1 MPFFID
7 DPIEIIKDT
16 ATSTTSTW
24 SSSKI
29 DSEIAA
35 GGGGG
40 GVIIDDE
47 EPSQTKV
54 YSSSKTQTLING
66 ITDLNF
72 RGPYN
77 GGLSYAVNDVATY
90 LGSSWLRINANGG
103 NVGDTPSEGTFW
115 TLLAGKGD
123 QGEPGLSTSLFEYR
137 IDRNATTLPGLL
149 PGDIRANNADLTLAT
164 LLWVS
169 HVDDLGN
176 DVERFI
182 ALLQSGSQLII
193 QDKSTNDNFVA
204 YDVLAGLT
212 QVNNS
217 HIAIPVSYDSGAGLA
232 NLVNNHPVFLA
243 LQFTTNPSLQIA
255 PTITGAP
262 GTSAEVVNLGTGVQA
277 LLQFTIPQGLTG
289 PQGPAGPA
297 GSSTELGYNHA
308 LVNYYG
314 TVPTFNLENMA
325 TGGFNQIGGS
335 VTILTQDG
343 TTQRSKSYRV
353 RSNVSAVSNGAVSG
367 WVSTNTG
374 PITYIGQGF
383 VYSISFAIEDTVN
396 TSTRTMIGLSNSSTP
411 NTLSSTA
418 TVAAVTTQFVGIV
431 QEVGET
437 SFSYY
442 TRGSSSSTKV
452 DSLITCQTPNTG
464 MYTLTIKNAPG
475 SNNVEM
481 TLEYMATGGASASTS
496 ISFTAGTTSTISNSN
511 ACYVLMQR
519 NLAPGAS
526 SAGQLSLIGIR
537 MYYR

>member
-7 DPIEIIKDT
+7 DPIEIIKDS

-103 NVGDTPSEGTFW
+103 NVGDTPSEGIFW

-137 IDRNATTLPGLL
+137 IDRNGTTLTGLL

-193 QDKSTNDNFVA
+193 QDKSTNDNFIV
-204 YDVLAGLT
+204 YDVLEGLT

-217 HIAIPVSYDSGAGLA
+217 HVAIPVSYDSSAGLA
-232 NLVNNHPVFLA
+232 NLVNNHPVFLS

-289 PQGPAGPA
+289 PQGPPGSSGAGTSYYYRWRRNTDSTAAGFFNDGHLIIGWTTSSNEITLRNAITKTGIYAILLSNNNGSFPQ
-297 GSSTELGYNHA
+297 GSSTMLLADTNRD
-308 LVNYYG
+308 YYFLSG
-314 TVPTFNLENMA
+314 IGQIAFTVQSDND
-325 TGGFNQIGGS
+325 
-335 VTILTQDG
+335 LTQPFYKVRVVMTASGG
-343 TTQRSKSYRV
+343 T
-353 RSNVSAVSNGAVSG
+353 AVLYAV
-367 WVSTNTG
+367 VEK
-374 PITYIGQGF
+374 F
-383 VYSISFAIEDTVN
+383 
-396 TSTRTMIGLSNSSTP
+396 TP
-411 NTLSSTA
+411 
-418 TVAAVTTQFVGIV
+418 
-431 QEVGET
+431 
-437 SFSYY
+437 
-442 TRGSSSSTKV
+442 
-452 DSLITCQTPNTG
+452 
-464 MYTLTIKNAPG
+464 
-475 SNNVEM
+475 
-481 TLEYMATGGASASTS
+481 
-496 ISFTAGTTSTISNSN
+496 
-511 ACYVLMQR
+511 
-519 NLAPGAS
+519 
-526 SAGQLSLIGIR
+526 
-537 MYYR
+537 